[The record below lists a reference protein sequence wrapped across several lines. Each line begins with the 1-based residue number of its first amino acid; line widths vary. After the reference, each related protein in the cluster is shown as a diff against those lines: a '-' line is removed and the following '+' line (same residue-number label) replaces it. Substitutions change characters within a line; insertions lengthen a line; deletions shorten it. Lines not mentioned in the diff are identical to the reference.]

1 MKTTHLSPELQQR
14 LWAVSQQL
22 GRPETDLLQEA
33 VLNFLEEFE
42 DAQDAQQRLEN
53 PPEHDLTLAEVEQE
67 LGLAD

>member
-1 MKTTHLSPELQQR
+1 MKTINLSPGLQQR

-33 VLNFLEEFE
+33 VLIFLEEFE

-53 PPEHDLTLAEVEQE
+53 PPERYLTLAAVEQE

>member
-1 MKTTHLSPELQQR
+1 MKTINLSPGLKQR
-14 LWAVSQQL
+14 LWAVSQKL

-42 DAQDAQQRLEN
+42 DTQDAQQRLEN
-53 PPEHDLTLAEVEQE
+53 PPEHYLTLAEVEQE